1 MINKPKE
8 EWALHAVII
17 DQSAY
22 PFEEA
27 KRISQDFIKNKN
39 RNFYREEYGKYRFR
53 NLSKQKFSDFRTK
66 IINKNIQ
73 TVWGKLK

>member
-1 MINKPKE
+1 MIIKPKK
-8 EWALHAVII
+8 EWDLHAVII
-17 DQSAY
+17 DQSI